1 MYYHSTEAVDIPM
14 EEDDSP
20 WLDSSITT
28 TTSSGLLTNNDS
40 ISTLEWNK
48 LSSKYIDVNL
58 PSSPPPISPLLL
70 TNERMNEYYGRR
82 DIEKV

>member
-1 MYYHSTEAVDIPM
+1 MYYHSTEAVDISM

-20 WLDSSITT
+20 WLDSEEPATTTT

-58 PSSPPPISPLLL
+58 PSSPPSFFLL
-70 TNERMNEYYGRR
+70 
-82 DIEKV
+82 